1 MLLVPHALDRVR
13 QRCAPLFEPKP
24 PPAMPRPTLLSRM
37 LWAFLILTVAVA
49 AQPAAAQTSEPLDR
63 VMTLTSDESGA
74 RDLPADRGS
83 TGLWQQLQ
91 KLPTTA
97 SVLHIVAHPDDEH
110 GGVLAYLS
118 RGQGARVAL
127 LSLNRGEGGANAI
140 GSELF
145 DALGLVRTEE
155 LLLAGAYYGLDDL
168 YFTPLIDY
176 GFSKTLDEALR
187 NWGRESVLREVVRV
201 IRINRPLVVLS
212 RFHGSERDGH
222 GHHQTAGV
230 ISQEAFRAAGDASRF
245 PEQIQQEGLRPW
257 QPMKLYRGGVQ
268 EEETWHAQIDAGAYS
283 PWLGASYRNYASR
296 GLSLQRSQM
305 SGRYREVTGP
315 YLRYYERMDATV
327 EAPEKEASLFEGL
340 DTSLP
345 GLFDLLGL
353 TAPPEAVALLEEI
366 QAHAEEALAAVD
378 LTDPAAVVPALA
390 QGLAKTREALALVD
404 DQPDV
409 RFHLLIKEQQFMD
422 ALTTA
427 LGVRLQAVGVPGGT
441 STPESP
447 WAPLPTMGLAVP
459 GQTFGVEVT
468 VVNPSPL
475 PVRLHDVRLVAAP
488 ELALPDVPAPSSAA
502 LGSSLESGAPARVQ
516 FEVTVP
522 ESAAPS
528 KPYFYRD
535 SIQESQYAV
544 RDSAALHLPKEA
556 PPLTAVAEYT
566 VEGVPARVRE
576 TVRTREAHF
585 PYGYE
590 WRALKIA
597 PALAVN
603 VEPAMR
609 IVPVTGDSSSF
620 SVAIRLVSNQENVT
634 SGALRLETPEGWN
647 VEPATTPFSFSGPGQ
662 EQRFTMQVTP
672 ARLEAGET
680 YTLEAVAE
688 IDRQTYRQG
697 YDAIAHRDND
707 TQYLY
712 RPATLQVRG
721 VDVQMAS
728 DLSVGYVMGVGD
740 EVPAGIEQ
748 LGADVQ
754 LLDADDLASA
764 DLAPYDA
771 IVIGT
776 RAYAVRPDLRTS
788 NPRLL
793 EYARQGGNLIVLY
806 QTSEFVPGEMAPYPA
821 SLPPGAEEV
830 SEEDADVRL
839 LAPEHPAFN
848 QPNAITPADFD
859 GWVEQRGSKFF
870 SQWDGAYTPM
880 LEMQD
885 QGQDPQQG
893 AWLTAEYGDGH
904 YSYFALAVHRQ
915 LPYAVPGAYR
925 LFANLLSL
933 GQ

>member
-1 MLLVPHALDRVR
+1 
-13 QRCAPLFEPKP
+13 
-24 PPAMPRPTLLSRM
+24 MPRTAFFSRI
-37 LWAFLILTVAVA
+37 LWTSAFLLCFLVIEQATG
-49 AQPAAAQTSEPLDR
+49 QTALPPDR
-63 VMTLTSDESGA
+63 VMTLTSDKSGA

-91 KLPTTA
+91 KLGTTA

-110 GGVLAYLS
+110 GGVLTYLS

-187 NWGRESVLREVVRV
+187 NWGRENVLREVVRV

-230 ISQEAFRAAGDASRF
+230 ISQEAFRAAGDSTRF
-245 PEQIQQEGLRPW
+245 PEQLQQEGLRPW

-268 EEETWHAQIDAGAYS
+268 EEEAWHVQIDAGAYS

-305 SGRYREVTGP
+305 SGRYREVAGP

-327 EAPEKEASLFEGL
+327 EAPEEETTLFDSLN
-340 DTSLP
+340 TTLP
-345 GLFDLLGL
+345 GLFNLLNV
-353 TAPPEAVALLEEI
+353 TSRPEALALLEDV
-366 QAHAEEALAAVD
+366 QARVEEAIAAFDLA
-378 LTDPAAVVPALA
+378 DPAAVVPMLA
-390 QGLAKTREALALVD
+390 QGLAKTREALALVE

-409 RFHLLIKEQQFMD
+409 RFHLQVKEQQFMD
-422 ALTTA
+422 AITTA
-427 LGVRLQAVGVPGGT
+427 LGMQLQAVGVPGGAAT
-441 STPESP
+441 SESP

-459 GQTFGVEVT
+459 GQTFGVEVAL
-468 VVNPSPL
+468 VNPSLL
-475 PVRLHDVRLVAAP
+475 PVQLQEVHLMTAGDLTIPAVQPHTGSDTLLERGAQVRTTFQVTLP
-488 ELALPDVPAPSSAA
+488 EN
-502 LGSSLESGAPARVQ
+502 
-516 FEVTVP
+516 
-522 ESAAPS
+522 AAPS
-528 KPYFYRD
+528 APYFYRD
-535 SIQESQYAV
+535 SIQENRYAV
-544 RDSAALHLPKEA
+544 RDSAYLHLPYQT
-556 PPLTAVAEYT
+556 PPLTAVAAYA
-566 VEGVPARVRE
+566 VEGVPVEVRA
-576 TVRTREAHF
+576 TVRTREAQF

-590 WRALKIA
+590 LRTLKIA

-603 VEPAMR
+603 VAPAMR
-609 IVPVTGDSSSF
+609 IVPVAEDPVAGDSSSF
-620 SVAIRLVSNQENVT
+620 SVAVDLASNREDT
-634 SGALRLETPEGWN
+634 LSGELRLEVPEGWRID
-647 VEPATTPFSFSGPGQ
+647 PSAQSFSFSGPGQ
-662 EQRFTMQVTP
+662 EQRFTLQVTP
-672 ARLEAGET
+672 TRLEAGET
-680 YTLEAVAE
+680 YLLEAVAE
-688 IDRQTYRQG
+688 AEGQAYRQG

-712 RPATLQVRG
+712 RPAAVRVRG
-721 VDVQMAS
+721 VDVRIAP
-728 DLSVGYVMGVGD
+728 DLTVGYVMGVGD

-754 LLDADDLASA
+754 LLNAEALAST
-764 DLAPYDA
+764 DLSAYDA

-793 EYARQGGNLIVLY
+793 DYARQGGNLIVLY
-806 QTSEFVPGEMAPYPA
+806 QTSEFVPGEMAPYSA
-821 SLPPGAEEV
+821 TLPPGAEEV
-830 SEEDADVRL
+830 SEEDADVRI
-839 LAPEHPAFN
+839 LAPDHPAFN
-848 QPNAITPADFD
+848 RPNAITPADFD

-870 SQWDGAYTPM
+870 TEWDRAYTPM
-880 LEMQD
+880 LEMED

-893 AWLTAEYGDGH
+893 TWLTAEYGDGY

-933 GQ
+933 DR